1 MTQQP
6 NSSVRSLLRQP
17 KILIKRLAYLGSLS
31 VFSSGV
37 AFSAGHNSV
46 GIAQT
51 PVPIA
56 SPSPASRSADVVVP
70 IASSPTPTATA
81 SPQSSPTAAPEP
93 VAPKATA
100 PVVVEPPAVVESP
113 APKAEAAPKPQAP
126 STYQAPTTIVI
137 TDRKSGCEFAVAQ
150 GQAVSGRCGN
160 VAPTTTAKATGI
172 GNTISKA
179 VQSVIRPKFAAASV
193 DEAPVESIA
202 SNNASASWTPPSI
215 VPPSFVQDF
224 YNRTVRPLGLP
235 GNGDIRLMFPLSIPA
250 AISSIF
256 GWRVHPISGS
266 QSLHTGT
273 DLAAPMGTPVVAA
286 LTGRV
291 IMSDFFGGYGLA
303 IALEHTNGTQQT
315 LYGHLSEIFVKPG
328 DVVKQGTVIGRVGST
343 GNSTGPHLHFEFR
356 QQTQDGTWVAQDPGL
371 ALEQSMA
378 QLVKSMQVTQQAP
391 TNTTQPRS

>member
-6 NSSVRSLLRQP
+6 NSFVRSSLRQS
-17 KILIKRLAYLGSLS
+17 KIFFKRLAYLGSLG

-37 AFSAGHNSV
+37 A
-46 GIAQT
+46 IAQT
-51 PVPIA
+51 PAPTV
-56 SPSPASRSADVVVP
+56 SPSPVSQSTDVTVP
-70 IASSPTPTATA
+70 IASSPAPTAIA
-81 SPQSSPTAAPEP
+81 SPQPASTATPEP
-93 VAPKATA
+93 VAPKPAT
-100 PVVVEPPAVVESP
+100 PVIIESP
-113 APKAEAAPKPQAP
+113 APKAEASPKPQAP
-126 STYQAPTTIVI
+126 SAYQAPSSIVI
-137 TDRKSGCEFAVAQ
+137 TDRKSGCEFAMAQ

-160 VAPTTTAKATGI
+160 VTATTPQNTGI

-179 VQSVIRPKFAAASV
+179 ISSVIRPKFATPTP
-193 DEAPVESIA
+193 DAPVDAIA
-202 SNNASASWTPPSI
+202 SSSSNASWTPPSI
-215 VPPSFVQDF
+215 VPPSFVQDY
-224 YNRTVRPLGLP
+224 YNRTIRPLGLP
-235 GNGDIRLMFPLSIPA
+235 GNGDVRLLFPLSIPA

-273 DLAAPMGTPVVAA
+273 DLAAPMGTPVLAA

-291 IMSDFFGGYGLA
+291 IMADFFGGYGLA

-328 DVVKQGTVIGRVGST
+328 DVIKQGTVIGRVGST

-356 QQTQDGTWVAQDPGL
+356 QQTQDGTWVAQDPGS

-391 TNTTQPRS
+391 ENSGQPRS